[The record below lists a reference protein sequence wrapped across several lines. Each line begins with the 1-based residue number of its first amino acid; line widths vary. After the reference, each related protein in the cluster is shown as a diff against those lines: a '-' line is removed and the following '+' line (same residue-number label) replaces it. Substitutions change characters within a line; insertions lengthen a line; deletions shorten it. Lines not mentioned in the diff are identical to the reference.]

1 MTTDFYSLLLSDSA
15 LALILLGLFLY
26 VSRISRGIRGIA
38 TWGAAHL
45 AYTVGASLLDGT
57 AQELALSGQSQSVA
71 WVAGTGGLL
80 ACAGLVGLGWSIIL
94 FVQQRPLSWLELA
107 LMPLCMG
114 FSLVGWLFWNTIDA
128 QGAAMS
134 ATEVLVLAVMIWHLR
149 QLRLPPAR
157 LPAQLMML
165 GSAVLL
171 VLYARDLIQ
180 ALTGTY
186 GPNETWVNV
195 DLSTWYLLNFCM
207 LMLTSFRA
215 AESLR
220 QSALRD
226 PLTGA
231 LNRRG
236 LNSELHGLY
245 SKDPGGN
252 GLALIAI
259 DLDHFK
265 SINDTHGHPFGDIV
279 LQHFSDT
286 VRHCIR
292 ENDLFVRNGGE
303 EFLIIAPGA
312 DPDAALIM
320 AERIR
325 TQVMQLDFSPGAPK
339 LRLTASLGISHSGT
353 STATFPILLQL
364 ADEALYK
371 AKRKG
376 RNRIEVSLL
385 DGTRPMPVT

>member
-1 MTTDFYSLLLSDSA
+1 MTTDFYSLLISDSA
-15 LALILLGLFLY
+15 LALVLLGLFWY

-57 AQELALSGQSQSVA
+57 AQELVLSGNSHSVA
-71 WVAGTGGLL
+71 WVAGIGGML
-80 ACAGLVGLGWSIIL
+80 ACAGLVGLAWSIIL
-94 FVQQRPLSWLELA
+94 FVQQRSLSWLELA
-107 LMPLCMG
+107 LMPLCLG
-114 FSLVGWLFWNTIDA
+114 FSLVGWMTWNTIDA

-134 ATEVLVLAVMIWHLR
+134 ATEVLVLSVMIWHLR

-165 GSAVLL
+165 GSAVLF

-186 GPNETWVNV
+186 GPNEAWVNV

-220 QSALRD
+220 QSALLD

-236 LNSELHGLY
+236 LNNELHELHAKPSDG
-245 SKDPGGN
+245 K

-265 SINDTHGHPFGDIV
+265 SVNDTHGHPFGDIV
-279 LQHFSDT
+279 LQRFSDT

-292 ENDLFVRNGGE
+292 AGDLFVRNGGE
-303 EFLIIAPGA
+303 EFLIIAPDA
-312 DPDAALIM
+312 DPEAALAM

-325 TQVMQLDFSPGAPK
+325 TQVMQLDFSPTAPK
-339 LRLTASLGISHSGT
+339 LQITTSLGIAHSSA
-353 STATFPILLQL
+353 STATFPILLRL

-376 RNRIEVSLL
+376 RNRTETNLF
-385 DGTRPMPVT
+385 DGAEAKPAH